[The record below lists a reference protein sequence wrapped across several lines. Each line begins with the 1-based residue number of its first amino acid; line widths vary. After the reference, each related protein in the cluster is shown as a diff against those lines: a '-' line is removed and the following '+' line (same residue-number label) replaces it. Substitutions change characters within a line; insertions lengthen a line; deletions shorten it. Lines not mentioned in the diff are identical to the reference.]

1 MNTVNM
7 TLNITYIL
15 RGKNSLCDFKQINL
29 TQLQR
34 IYIDFKETPV
44 EIGGVAHMGATFL
57 IKNINH
63 RVIFDSII
71 QLVK

>member
-1 MNTVNM
+1 MNTVNV

-15 RGKNSLCDFKQINL
+15 RGKNSLFDFKQNNL

-44 EIGGVAHMGATFL
+44 KIWGVAHMGAIFL
-57 IKNINH
+57 IKNINQ
-63 RVIFDSII
+63 RVIFDSTI